1 MPKQKYLRQNGE
13 IFYPITHT
21 KSTYDNEGK
30 ILEDRLV
37 DIEQDAK
44 SYTDTKVAS
53 LVNGAPETLD
63 TLKEVADAIKVNENV
78 VAALNSAI
86 GDKANKSDV
95 ENLLNNKADKIDVNA
110 ALSNKLNTN
119 GNASDTIIE
128 FTEPATRENINSS
141 EKQSILWGK
150 VRKWFADLKPIA
162 FSGKYTDLSD
172 TPTVERLNDGEFLN
186 GDAITQNFISTDE
199 NGKITNI
206 QTFDSTLNLSDVAF
220 SGKYDDLIGKPAT
233 LEPSVKV
240 VSNQTEFD
248 DALLLLCDTGGKII
262 LNSQDTITLS
272 TLTSNGDCFTASE
285 PLIIEGVNRDKSKIN
300 IFFSDGAPMAINK
313 LSFNDLSVTITNEFP
328 LSGTDIIG
336 DLLSFSNCNIDIQQ
350 GREFVAVGTEDIYIS
365 NSDITIIANIYPA
378 ENGEISE
385 CIITGNNI
393 RILNSNITVNTGKND
408 YDSSVFDSAAEVFL
422 DGCKIYFNGIG
433 TKYLF
438 SKNCRLVNFL
448 NSSIRFRGNL
458 NSSIWAPDSTHSMSF
473 PQSRMV
479 NCSIDCFKAGSDE
492 NAQYN
497 IYLCCGIMQ
506 SCVFNF
512 RQLANLVTYCPS
524 SFIGNVF
531 HGSFNSINTNNHK
544 LICCMN
550 LFDNTPSNMQITSDS
565 IAEKNVVY

>member
-63 TLKEVADAIKVNENV
+63 TLEEVADAIKENENV

-162 FSGKYTDLSD
+162 FSGKY
-172 TPTVERLNDGEFLN
+172 
-186 GDAITQNFISTDE
+186 
-199 NGKITNI
+199 
-206 QTFDSTLNLSDVAF
+206 
-220 SGKYDDLIGKPAT
+220 DDLIGKP
-233 LEPSVKV
+233 SIKV
-240 VSNQTEFD
+240 VSTQTEFD
-248 DALLLLCDTGGKII
+248 DALSLLSDTGGKII

-272 TLTSNGDCFTASE
+272 FLTPNDSPLILSE
-285 PLIIEGVNRDKSKIN
+285 SIIIEGVNRDTSKIN
-300 IFFSDGAPMAINK
+300 IFYPEGISMYMNK
-313 LSFNDLSVTITNEFP
+313 LYFNDLSISIINEFP
-328 LSGTDIIG
+328 YSDADIEG
-336 DLLSFSNCNIDIQQ
+336 NLLLFNNCNIEIQQ
-350 GREFVAVGTEDIYIS
+350 GRGFIAIGVEDIHIN
-365 NSDITIIANIYPA
+365 NSDIIIVANIYPA

-408 YDSSVFDSAAEVFL
+408 YDSSVFDSAAEVFI

-448 NSSIRFRGNL
+448 NSSIRLRGNL
-458 NSSIWAPDSTHSMSF
+458 NSSIWAPNSTSSMTF
-473 PQSRMV
+473 PQSRMA
-479 NCSIDCFKAGSDE
+479 NCSIDCFKVGSDE

-497 IYLCCGIMQ
+497 IYLCCGTMQ
-506 SCVFNF
+506 NCLFNF
-512 RQLANLVTYCPS
+512 KQLTNLVTYCPS
-524 SFIGNVF
+524 SITGNVF
-531 HGSFNSINTNNHK
+531 HGFFNSINTNNHK

-550 LFDNTPSNMQITSDS
+550 LFDNSLSNMQVTSDS
-565 IAEKNVVY
+565 IVENNVVY

>member
-63 TLKEVADAIKVNENV
+63 TLEEVADAIKENENV

-162 FSGKYTDLSD
+162 FSGKY
-172 TPTVERLNDGEFLN
+172 
-186 GDAITQNFISTDE
+186 
-199 NGKITNI
+199 
-206 QTFDSTLNLSDVAF
+206 
-220 SGKYDDLIGKPAT
+220 DDLIGKPAT

-285 PLIIEGVNRDKSKIN
+285 PLIIEGVNRAKSKIN

-336 DLLSFSNCNIDIQQ
+336 NLLSFSNCNIDIQQ

-365 NSDITIIANIYPA
+365 NSDITIIANKYPA
-378 ENGEISE
+378 ENEEISE
-385 CIITGNNI
+385 FIITGNNI
-393 RILNSNITVNTGKND
+393 RIINSNIIVNTAAND
-408 YDSSVFDSAAEVFL
+408 YDSFVFDSASEVFL
-422 DGCKIYFNGIG
+422 DGCRIYFNGIG

-479 NCSIDCFKAGSDE
+479 NCSIDCFRAGSDE

-497 IYLCCGIMQ
+497 IYLCCGTMQ